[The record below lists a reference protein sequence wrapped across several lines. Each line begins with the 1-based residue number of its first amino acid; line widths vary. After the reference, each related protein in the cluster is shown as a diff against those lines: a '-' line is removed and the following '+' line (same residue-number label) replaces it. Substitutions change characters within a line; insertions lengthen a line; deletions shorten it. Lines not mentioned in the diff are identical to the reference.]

1 MVGDDGAQVLPISA
15 HFFLSPFI
23 PLWATVTRPM
33 LSVPAKA
40 VNYQTQAKRMA
51 GRPGENLEKCAG
63 ERNARDMERPFHVS
77 SF

>member
-1 MVGDDGAQVLPISA
+1 
-15 HFFLSPFI
+15 
-23 PLWATVTRPM
+23 M